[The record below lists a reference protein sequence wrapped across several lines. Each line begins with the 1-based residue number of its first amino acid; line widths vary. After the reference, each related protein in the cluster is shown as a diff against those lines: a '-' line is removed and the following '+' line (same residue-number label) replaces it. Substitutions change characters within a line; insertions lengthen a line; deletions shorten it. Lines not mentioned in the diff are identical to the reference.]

1 MNLSNEI
8 VVFVIKVVVLAE
20 ITNHCAGETL
30 VSLSSHSPDFLSSS
44 LRTHLSSIPVVYL
57 KPPQSI
63 LEKPL
68 PRVS

>member
-8 VVFVIKVVVLAE
+8 VVFVIEVVVLAE

-44 LRTHLSSIPVVYL
+44 LRTSSKFY
-57 KPPQSI
+57 SCC
-63 LEKPL
+63 L
-68 PRVS
+68 PKTTTIHT